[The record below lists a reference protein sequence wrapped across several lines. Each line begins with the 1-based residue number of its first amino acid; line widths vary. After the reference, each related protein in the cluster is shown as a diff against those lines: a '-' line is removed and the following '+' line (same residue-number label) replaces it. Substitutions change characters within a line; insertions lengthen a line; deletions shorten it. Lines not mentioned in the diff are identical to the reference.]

1 MIESKGC
8 ELEYLPPYSPDVNPI
23 EYSFC
28 YRECRKNQH
37 QTRGDETPVEFAQLI
52 LKAGVT
58 VITHEIARNQFRHCM
73 ISVD

>member
-8 ELEYLPPYSPDVNPI
+8 ELEYLPPYSPDINPI
-23 EYSFC
+23 EYSFSVI
-28 YRECRKNQH
+28 ESVVKNQH

-52 LKAGVT
+52 LKAGMT
-58 VITHEIARNQFRHCM
+58 AITPEIARNHCM